1 MFLRGLGSWWIAL
14 RISSLLILALVSTA
28 LEALWQRGYAQ
39 SAIVSSSPAPEKPDE
54 KMLTP
59 SPTVPMDPE
68 VTTANSL
75 AVCTKRLEQQSRLL
89 RGSLNFT
96 LRLADTLA
104 ECEQTSELTAPNCA
118 NKLLSCEASL
128 GKVQMENTG
137 LNSQV
142 KQLQSQN
149 QQLQSQTQLLQSL
162 IQKLEQ
168 VPRCVYPDRQYWW
181 HPIYN
186 SIDCSPYK
194 CKVDN
199 SGCGTS
205 CTNVNDCTAPNVC
218 DQGGFCISPDSIPQ
232 PGDSGD

>member
-137 LNSQV
+137 LKFASETTAISESTTAISDSTTAIADPKARAGTEV
-142 KQLQSQN
+142 RL
-149 QQLQSQTQLLQSL
+149 
-162 IQKLEQ
+162 
-168 VPRCVYPDRQYWW
+168 
-181 HPIYN
+181 HP
-186 SIDCSPYK
+186 SRR
-194 CKVDN
+194 
-199 SGCGTS
+199 
-205 CTNVNDCTAPNVC
+205 
-218 DQGGFCISPDSIPQ
+218 
-232 PGDSGD
+232 